1 MTETE
6 NKPLQKITG
15 DLDELMAV
23 FPLHI
28 QSTLQKEN
36 SLDDLVEVVMDF
48 GRRPKAYF
56 ATRELILSAEE
67 VTQHDIDHVVANIGK
82 FMGDNRAGIER
93 TLHRI
98 SGMRNRQGK
107 IIGLTC
113 RVGRA
118 IYGTIDIIE
127 DLLKSG
133 KSILLLGRPGVGKT
147 TMLREAAR
155 IVAEDKRVIVVDTS
169 NEIAGDGDIP
179 HPAIGKARRMQVP
192 QPTLQHQVMIEAVE
206 NHTPQV
212 IIIDEIG
219 RLEEAE
225 AARTIAERGV
235 QLIGTA
241 HGNSL
246 DNLLVNPTL
255 ADLVGGIDSV
265 TLSDEEAR
273 RRNTQKSVLE
283 RRSPPTFDIL
293 IELKGRDHLVIHHD
307 VARAVD
313 SLLRGRLIQPEIRFK
328 DESGK
333 IKIERTPRNDLKLT
347 QNGKGKTNSPA
358 PKPEKRNKSIPENV
372 LNVEIR
378 AVNNPEISKLPSQHV
393 FLFGT
398 NQQRF
403 LQAAGSL
410 RVPVVL
416 VKKINEADIFITLKS
431 HYRKH
436 SQPITE
442 AEQKN
447 IPMYIL
453 RANTSHQMEKCLADI
468 FNLSLSETDTLSV
481 AMRET
486 QDAIRQVLQGTKSMA
501 LTPQEAFIRKKQHE
515 MARQSNL
522 ISHSTGKDPNR
533 RVKIFRTQ

>member
-6 NKPLQKITG
+6 NKQPKKITS
-15 DLDELMAV
+15 DIDELMAV

-28 QSTLQKEN
+28 QSALRKEG
-36 SLDDLVEVVMDF
+36 SLDDLIEVVMDF

-56 ATRELILSAEE
+56 STHELILSDDEI
-67 VTQHDIDHVVANIGK
+67 TQHDIDHVVSNIGK

-118 IYGTIDIIE
+118 VFGTIDIIE

-241 HGNSL
+241 HGNTL

-293 IELKGRDHLVIHHD
+293 IELQDRNQLVIHHN

-333 IKIERTPRNDLKLT
+333 IQIERAPRNEKNSAKQRQEKANPHQWESRKNSQAVAENPLT
-347 QNGKGKTNSPA
+347 A
-358 PKPEKRNKSIPENV
+358 
-372 LNVEIR
+372 EIR
-378 AVNNPEISKLPSQHV
+378 SINDPEIPQLPPKRV
-393 FLFGT
+393 FVFGA
-398 NQQRF
+398 NQQRL

-410 RVPVVL
+410 RVPIIL
-416 VKKINEADIFITLKS
+416 VKKLNEADVFITVKS

-436 SQPITE
+436 PQPVTE

-453 RANTSHQMEKCLADI
+453 RANTRHQMEKCLADI

-501 LTPQEAFIRKKQHE
+501 LSPQEAFIRKKQHE